1 MAIEKKEIDGL
12 EVLDVE
18 TEEDFREALRIQ
30 EKSGILI
37 AADAE
42 LCRRM
47 GWPTTDSDGGVKLD
61 DGLPP
66 GVRGDAELDDL
77 SAPGTR
83 GEAHLLAG
91 EA

>member
-1 MAIEKKEIDGL
+1 MTAMAIEKKEMDGL

-37 AADAE
+37 AAAAE
-42 LCRRM
+42 LCERM
-47 GWPTTDSDGGVKLD
+47 GWPTTDD
-61 DGLPP
+61 DG
-66 GVRGDAELDDL
+66 VELADL
-77 SAPGTR
+77 SEPGTR